1 MDEMSLGGE
10 SDAEPMSKDMFEDI
24 CDESQSHSI
33 INMREVR
40 YKIRGRIKQRRSE
53 WKGALLSMKNISKFL
68 YKVFKSGINEISQ
81 NIANFG

>member
-40 YKIRGRIKQRRSE
+40 YKIRDRIKQRRSE
-53 WKGALLSMKNISKFL
+53 WKRALLSIKNIGKGSH
-68 YKVFKSGINEISQ
+68 KVFKTVVNKIS
-81 NIANFG
+81 